1 MKTLSAQNKTWH
13 LETPCPEAVDTLAS
27 ALNVSPLIARLLV
40 IRDIHTPEQG
50 KDFIARDLAR
60 LHDPFLMN
68 GMRQAVDRVVR
79 AIESGEKIRVFCD
92 YDVDG
97 VTSAAFLTH
106 FFRDLG
112 VAVSYYLPDRMQ
124 EGYGLNEEAVRK
136 IRAEGCTL
144 MITADC
150 GITGVHEV
158 KTANAIGL
166 DVIVS
171 DHHQVGPEGLPP
183 AVAVLNPHRPD
194 CTYPFRF
201 LSGVGIVFKL
211 ATAVRS
217 ALHQRGRA
225 RDTLP
230 NLKRHLD
237 LFVLGT
243 IADVA
248 PLTGENHI
256 LSSHGL
262 EMMARTTKPGLV
274 ALKDVAGVNGRI
286 DSRCVG
292 FALGPR
298 LNAAGRLGKADAGLH
313 LLTAS
318 DLNAAKDIAKRVDA
332 INTERKEIQ
341 GWALEEAEY
350 LIEREADLENDRVLV
365 LASENFHPGVIG
377 IVASRLVDKYYRPAV
392 LIALA
397 GGIGKGSG
405 RSIPK
410 FNLYKALSECAGHFI
425 QFGGHA
431 YAAGLTIAEAN
442 VEPFRKALNAVGHR
456 FLKPED
462 LIEEIKIDGEL
473 SLSEVNTPLFK
484 KIHALEPFGAENPVP
499 RFLSRNVH
507 IRDFRYM
514 GKDESHVRF
523 KAVQDRAGVDA
534 VGFNLAEAFES
545 FNPEEDR
552 VDLVYELATNAWS
565 GRDKVELRLLD
576 ARLSARDPD

>member
-1 MKTLSAQNKTWH
+1 MKTLSVQNKKWR
-13 LETPCPEAVDTLAS
+13 LAPACPDAVDALAQT
-27 ALNVSPLIARLLV
+27 LNVSPLIAQLLV
-40 IRDIHTPEQG
+40 NRDIKTPEEG
-50 KDFIARDLAR
+50 NDFVARDLTR
-60 LHDPFLMN
+60 LHDPFLMT
-68 GMRQAVDRVVR
+68 GMQAAVERVVA
-79 AIESGEKIRVFCD
+79 AIESGEQIRVFCD

-112 VAVSYYLPDRMQ
+112 VAVNYYLPDRME
-124 EGYGLNEEAVRK
+124 EGYGLNEQAVRK
-136 IRAEGCTL
+136 IRDEGCTL

-150 GITGVHEV
+150 GITGVKEV
-158 KTANAIGL
+158 QTANAIGL

-194 CTYPFRF
+194 CQYPFRF

-211 ATAVRS
+211 ATAIRS
-217 ALHQRGRA
+217 ALHRRGWKKEA
-225 RDTLP
+225 LP

-262 EMMARTTKPGLV
+262 EMMAATTKPGLV
-274 ALKDVAGVNGRI
+274 ALKDVAGVNGRV
-286 DSRCVG
+286 DSRSVG

-313 LLTAS
+313 LLTAN
-318 DLNAAKDIAKRVDA
+318 DLNAAKDIAKKVDA

-350 LIEREADLENDRVLV
+350 LIEREVDLDNDRVLV

-377 IVASRLVDKYYRPAV
+377 IVASRLVEKHYRPTV

-397 GGIGKGSG
+397 DGVGKGSG

-410 FNLYKALSECAGHFI
+410 FNLYKAFCECAEHFL

-431 YAAGLTIAEAN
+431 YAAGLTIKEENIDA
-442 VEPFRKALNAVGHR
+442 FRQTLNAIGQR
-456 FLKPED
+456 FLAADD
-462 LIEEIKIDGEL
+462 LIQEIEIDSEL
-473 SLSEVNTPLFK
+473 PLADIDTQLFK
-484 KIHALEPFGAENPVP
+484 KIHALEPFGAQNPVP
-499 RFLSRNVH
+499 LFLSRNVR
-507 IRDFRYM
+507 IRDFRFM
-514 GKDESHVRF
+514 GKDESHIRF
-523 KAVQDRAGVDA
+523 KAIQDKAGIDA
-534 VGFNLAEAFES
+534 VGFNLAEAFEAI
-545 FNPEEDR
+545 NVEEDR

-576 ARLSARDPD
+576 ARLSTEETA